1 MPVRRGGA
9 VKTAR
14 KQIMPTAPVPA
25 VREIP
30 ATPPGRVVGLDGI
43 RETER

>member
-1 MPVRRGGA
+1 MTDTREHPPP
-9 VKTAR
+9 
-14 KQIMPTAPVPA
+14 PTAPVPA

-30 ATPPGRVVGLDGI
+30 ATRPGRIVGLDGI